1 MHGETDLGTLLEGMS
16 PRLHPGVWA
25 FATLPP
31 GMPEP
36 AGLSPLMRYVEDE
49 GVTLILD
56 AAAAADAGL
65 ETVFPCRRIT
75 LHIHSALE
83 AVGFMAAIA
92 QALAQAGIGCNPV
105 AGYFHD
111 HLFVPADR
119 AEDAMAVL
127 ERLSAGSDFD

>member
-1 MHGETDLGTLLEGMS
+1 MHGETDLESLLKGMS
-16 PRLHPGVWA
+16 PRLHPGVWV

-31 GMPEP
+31 GTAEP
-36 AGLSPLMRYVEDE
+36 SGLSPLMRYAEDE
-49 GVTLILD
+49 GTTLILD
-56 AAAAADAGL
+56 AGLAARANL

-111 HLFVPADR
+111 HLFVPVDR
-119 AEDAMAVL
+119 AEEAMAVL